1 MLFSTL
7 AFVLLLNI
15 DLKNALGKYFWF
27 CSRLKVINSPFA
39 AQKEK
44 EIVLQPSEDFLPLV

>member
-39 AQKEK
+39 AKK
-44 EIVLQPSEDFLPLV
+44 EIVWQLSEDFLPLV